1 MDDDR
6 PLTYDMLRQ
15 TARDAYRDGNA
26 TQVELAQALD
36 VSQSSVSQALATTGP
51 KFAHLQRRII
61 EHLTPYEV
69 VEEVRFYL
77 RRPRP

>member
-1 MDDDR
+1 MDERR

-15 TARDAYRDGNA
+15 TARDAYQESGI

-36 VSQSSVSQALATTGP
+36 VSQSSISQALATAGP

-61 EHLTPYEV
+61 EHLTPYKV
-69 VEEVRFYL
+69 TEEVRFYL
-77 RRPRP
+77 HRPDA